1 MTITTTTRN
10 ATLAD
15 LVSLL
20 REQQSQ
26 KLDIVAPA
34 TKIGA
39 RGGMLV
45 VKGAEAQITDD
56 GVTQVDGT
64 YRPTE
69 VFDEGMA
76 DKLNIPVRYLRRLR
90 DERPDLYD
98 ANVNGWL
105 HGRTV
110 IKGGERD
117 VIAPADSR
125 SFLVRLFS
133 DGNGGGVA
141 RAMLSDRYDIMD
153 NLDAATAML
162 SGLKEAGIH
171 VEIPICDLTDRRMR
185 IRVIAPQVRALAP
198 TLLDGYRSP
207 FASGVARANGSSGLD
222 HLAATMGRDPIVF
235 AGFELRNSEVG
246 NGAFSIVPVITAL
259 ICTNGMTITKEAVRE
274 GHTGA
279 RMDHGQIEWGA
290 DTVRTN
296 VELIAKQT
304 RDAVQAFLSEGF
316 LNRQV
321 LAIEEQAGKPVAT
334 PAETITKLGKNLKFD
349 EATIGGVLDH
359 FIRGG
364 QMTAGGVVNAIT
376 SYAQTVPS
384 GDKAAEIEDR
394 ALEALAAL

>member
-198 TLLDGYRSP
+198 TLLD
-207 FASGVARANGSSGLD
+207 
-222 HLAATMGRDPIVF
+222 
-235 AGFELRNSEVG
+235 
-246 NGAFSIVPVITAL
+246 
-259 ICTNGMTITKEAVRE
+259 
-274 GHTGA
+274 
-279 RMDHGQIEWGA
+279 
-290 DTVRTN
+290 
-296 VELIAKQT
+296 
-304 RDAVQAFLSEGF
+304 
-316 LNRQV
+316 
-321 LAIEEQAGKPVAT
+321 
-334 PAETITKLGKNLKFD
+334 
-349 EATIGGVLDH
+349 
-359 FIRGG
+359 
-364 QMTAGGVVNAIT
+364 
-376 SYAQTVPS
+376 
-384 GDKAAEIEDR
+384 
-394 ALEALAAL
+394 